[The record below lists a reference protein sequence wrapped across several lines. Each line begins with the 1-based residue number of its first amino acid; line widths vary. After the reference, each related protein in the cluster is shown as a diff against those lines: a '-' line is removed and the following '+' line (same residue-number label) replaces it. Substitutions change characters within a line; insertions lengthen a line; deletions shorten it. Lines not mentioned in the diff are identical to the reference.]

1 MTDVQQERERC
12 ARLVEKLISRNQD
25 STLWEEKLKRLLN
38 NIRNPKPTGR
48 TGGLLTEQL
57 ELPFGD

>member
-25 STLWEEKLKRLLN
+25 STLWGEKLKRLLN
-38 NIRNPKPTGR
+38 KIRNPKSTGR